1 MNQAKDKAGR
11 RFRLLDALFL
21 AMTLAPPLLG
31 MALRVLTNPASED
44 IDISGANVFFTLK
57 MPLMD
62 LPITESQVNGL
73 LVILSVLGLCLYMTH
88 GIAAGKGRKRYL
100 LAEWVV
106 EKTDGLVRENM
117 GPYFAAFSP
126 FVGAILALS
135 ACSSL
140 MTLIGLY
147 PPTSDLNV
155 VAGWAILV
163 MILITHYKLKAGFGH
178 YLKSFGDPF
187 PAMAPLNIISE
198 IATPISMSF
207 RHYGKRALGHGHFGA
222 GGRGSAG
229 PVGGGAGLAPGR
241 AGADS
246 AAPDRPS
253 GGAVGVL

>member
-62 LPITESQVNGL
+62 LPITGL
-73 LVILSVLGLCLYMTH
+73 MVILSVLGLCLYMTH

-147 PPTSDLNV
+147 PPTSDLQHTNNF
-155 VAGWAILV
+155 L
-163 MILITHYKLKAGFGH
+163 
-178 YLKSFGDPF
+178 
-187 PAMAPLNIISE
+187 
-198 IATPISMSF
+198 
-207 RHYGKRALGHGHFGA
+207 YGSDSIRALCL
-222 GGRGSAG
+222 SQ
-229 PVGGGAGLAPGR
+229 
-241 AGADS
+241 
-246 AAPDRPS
+246 
-253 GGAVGVL
+253 